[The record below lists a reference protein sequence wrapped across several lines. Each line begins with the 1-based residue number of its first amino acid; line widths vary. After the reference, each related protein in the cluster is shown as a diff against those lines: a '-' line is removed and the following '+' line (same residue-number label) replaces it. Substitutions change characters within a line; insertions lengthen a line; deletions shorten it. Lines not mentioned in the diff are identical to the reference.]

1 MYMYYKEKIN
11 LKNTA
16 MIERTYF
23 APQPQTQLDVMQNDL
38 IKTIPFI
45 FKSRYIYKNYWKKFY
60 IEYRILAT
68 KQQNFMLEIIKLE
81 SNKCIL
87 PADIKVAKLNSLK
100 LQYNNLK
107 N

>member
-1 MYMYYKEKIN
+1 LQSTKTKIN

-23 APQPQTQLDVMQNDL
+23 APKPQTQLDLMQNDL
-38 IKTIPFI
+38 IKAIPFI
-45 FKSRYIYKNYWKKFY
+45 FKARYIYKNYWKKFY

-81 SNKCIL
+81 SNKCVL
-87 PADIKVAKLNSLK
+87 PTNIKTAKLNDLK

>member
-1 MYMYYKEKIN
+1 
-11 LKNTA
+11 

-23 APQPQTQLDVMQNDL
+23 APQPLKQLDVMQNDL

-45 FKSRYIYKNYWKKFY
+45 FKARYIYKNYWKQFY

-68 KQQNFMLEIIKLE
+68 KQQNITLEIIKLE

-87 PADIKVAKLNSLK
+87 PADIKASKLNDLK
-100 LQYNNLK
+100 LQYNKLK